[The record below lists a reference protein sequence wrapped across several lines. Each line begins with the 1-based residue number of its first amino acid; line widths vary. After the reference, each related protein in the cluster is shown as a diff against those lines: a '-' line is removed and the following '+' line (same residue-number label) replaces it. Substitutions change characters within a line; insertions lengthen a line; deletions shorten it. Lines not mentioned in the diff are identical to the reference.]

1 MKTQFSRVAIIP
13 SPSTLLWELNVLPF
27 NRSKMILDRFLDRP
41 NWPKWF
47 VQVQINKFLINYS
60 SLNRQKRFEPHH
72 FIFHY
77 RVFFFI
83 SKIRIRD
90 PGSMFRNE
98 EDPDP
103 GKTTSDSFNLFPQ
116 PSSTEYSVG
125 STPEQELLILEGRKL
140 NASHCIT
147 TM

>member
-1 MKTQFSRVAIIP
+1 
-13 SPSTLLWELNVLPF
+13 
-27 NRSKMILDRFLDRP
+27 
-41 NWPKWF
+41 
-47 VQVQINKFLINYS
+47 
-60 SLNRQKRFEPHH
+60 
-72 FIFHY
+72 
-77 RVFFFI
+77 
-83 SKIRIRD
+83 
-90 PGSMFRNE
+90 MFRNE